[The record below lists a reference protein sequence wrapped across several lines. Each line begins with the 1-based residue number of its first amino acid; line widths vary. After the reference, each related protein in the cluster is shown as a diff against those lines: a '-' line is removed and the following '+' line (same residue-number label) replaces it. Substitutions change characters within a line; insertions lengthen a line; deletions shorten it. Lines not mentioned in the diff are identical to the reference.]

1 MTAYRRYVSVII
13 IIALAIAA
21 VAVGLSARG
30 RRNQSSRAIDEVT
43 LPKFLD
49 ESTLPKF
56 LEADFIE
63 LDKIEEISPFRGAAG
78 HDYSSDS
85 TGETCRTKKHY
96 FSPYMWV
103 RGGETQHKIRK
114 ELDAQGLPIPPP
126 EERLAAK
133 IFSPVD
139 GVITSNDPT
148 HWGWEV
154 TIRPAAHEDFLLQIS
169 HIWMYPGIETGT
181 QVTAGQAIGF
191 TANSTDIVVEWSPGR
206 QELTIGGPDSR
217 HERYLVSYFSV
228 MPDQIFSK
236 YVERGIADREKL
248 VFKKSLRDTLPFE
261 CDIATG
267 LYSQDYY
274 STMPEVT
281 IIRLAEVSG

>member
-1 MTAYRRYVSVII
+1 MTASRRLVFVFIVV
-13 IIALAIAA
+13 ALAIAA
-21 VAVGLSARG
+21 VAVGWSSRG
-30 RRNQSSRAIDEVT
+30 RRNQSFRAVDEAT
-43 LPKFLD
+43 LPQ
-49 ESTLPKF
+49 F

-63 LDKIEEISPFRGAAG
+63 LDKIMEISPFRGAAG
-78 HDYSSDS
+78 HDFSSDS

-126 EERLAAK
+126 DEKLAAK

-154 TIRPAAHEDFLLQIS
+154 TIQPAAHEDFLLQIS

-206 QELTIGGPDSR
+206 QRLTIGGPDSR
-217 HERYLVSYFSV
+217 YERYLVSYFSV
-228 MPDQIFSK
+228 MPDQIFAR
-236 YVERGIADREKL
+236 YVDRGIADREKL
-248 VFKKSLRDTLPFE
+248 VFKKSSRDALPFK
-261 CDIATG
+261 CDGTG

-281 IIRLAEVSG
+281 MVFLEDPLE